1 MDVHVSVYR
10 ILYRCAMPDSPSS
23 SVTVCICICSFVGVC
38 VCVCVLQISASMDR
52 CEVMHR
58 ASRIIHAIRIW
69 YRSKC
74 GSSHTIFGCRASP
87 SLRCETSFRVRSS
100 PMTICTARQAPLL
113 VEMRSRP
120 KLCVAVAL
128 PIAVAF
134 FGDDMDS
141 LHRCF
146 RSHTCTFVTTHM
158 SKNSFHI
165 FQLMASSRL
174 SQSILTFNVASV
186 LP

>member
-1 MDVHVSVYR
+1 MMDVHVSVYR

-87 SLRCETSFRVRSS
+87 SSRCETSFRVRSS
-100 PMTICTARQAPLL
+100 PMTICTANQASLL
-113 VEMRSRP
+113 AEMRSRP

-146 RSHTCTFVTTHM
+146 RSHTCT
-158 SKNSFHI
+158 
-165 FQLMASSRL
+165 
-174 SQSILTFNVASV
+174 
-186 LP
+186 

>member
-1 MDVHVSVYR
+1 MMDVHVYVYR
-10 ILYRCAMPDSPSS
+10 ILYPCATSLTPLPPLSLCVFVRS
-23 SVTVCICICSFVGVC
+23 SVCVC
-38 VCVCVLQISASMDR
+38 VCVCVLQISASMHR

-100 PMTICTARQAPLL
+100 PMTICTANQASLL
-113 VEMRSRP
+113 AEMRSRP

-146 RSHTCTFVTTHM
+146 RSHTCT
-158 SKNSFHI
+158 
-165 FQLMASSRL
+165 
-174 SQSILTFNVASV
+174 
-186 LP
+186 